1 MRFAEML
8 TRSLNLVRCWLLGWC
23 GLLDNWMLDC
33 FLNPGRCPPY
43 RSYCRLLLAVPRVWY
58 CLRSRVWFWIGR
70 SGDRG
75 LSPLILE
82 CKILHHFCGTGIL
95 PVPQK
100 FNFIIV
106 GWASSPPKK

>member
-23 GLLDNWMLDC
+23 GLLDNGMLDC

-43 RSYCRLLLAVPRVWY
+43 RSYCRLLFAVPRVWY

-75 LSPLILE
+75 LSLSILE
-82 CKILHHFCGTGIL
+82 CDRVLLTSGTIFLNRQDACSTKVQFYCG
-95 PVPQK
+95 
-100 FNFIIV
+100 V
-106 GWASSPPKK
+106 GF

>member
-8 TRSLNLVRCWLLGWC
+8 TRSLNLVLCLLLGWC

-33 FLNPGRCPPY
+33 FLNPGKCPPY
-43 RSYCRLLLAVPRVWY
+43 RSYCRLLFAVPRVWY

-75 LSPLILE
+75 LSLSILE
-82 CKILHHFCGTGIL
+82 ICRVRGGGFTRRSVLGRDC
-95 PVPQK
+95 
-100 FNFIIV
+100 
-106 GWASSPPKK
+106 W